1 MVESDLQENC
11 LVTARERELPP
22 LFGTADNNTGTLYT
36 AKQVHCIQQ
45 HRYTV
50 HSNTGTLYTATQVHC
65 TQQHRYTVYSNTGT
79 LYTATQAHCTQ
90 HR

>member
-36 AKQVHCIQQ
+36 ATQVL
-45 HRYTV
+45 YTV
-50 HSNTGTLYTATQVHC
+50 YSNTGTLYTATQVHC
-65 TQQHRYTVYSNTGT
+65 T
-79 LYTATQAHCTQ
+79 
-90 HR
+90 